1 MKYTVIHSFP
11 TAIFLFF
18 FWINHTLA
26 QDISMFSTDLPLVI
40 IDTEGRAIVDEPKVT
55 AKMKIISNTSGLNH
69 YTDEANDY
77 DGLVGIELRGSTSQ
91 SYPQK
96 PYLFET
102 RDADGE
108 NRNVSILGLPE
119 ENDWILLSNY
129 NDKSFMR
136 NILGYELFRRLG
148 HYAPRARLVDVI
160 LNNEYRGIYVLTEK
174 IKRDKNRVDIAKL
187 KEDDNSG
194 EELTGGYIFKVDYW
208 NNYDSWL
215 SPYSPIDHSNFDVHF
230 VYHDPDWDEL
240 TSQQKN
246 YIKDYVTSFE
256 KALYSSQFKD
266 AGIGYPH
273 YIDVPSFVD
282 YFIVSEVSRNNDGF
296 KKSRYFYKDK
306 NGKITA
312 GPVWD
317 LDWAWKNINECFI
330 FKATD
335 GSGWSYKVNDCN
347 PWVKSPG
354 WMIRLFEDFSFKQ
367 KVNCRYF
374 QLRESVLSDESI
386 LGIVDSLYN
395 VVKNAQVKHFQK
407 YQILGVNVGAP
418 EVDEQPTT
426 YEGEV
431 EKLKNWITTRL
442 NWLDNNMPGNCGG
455 EPPVEL
461 ATGQTFLVYPNPA
474 SSEINILSEQVFK
487 QVQIF
492 DFTGRQVYINASVF
506 TKSTAINVSLFTKG
520 IYILKITGING
531 KTSIEKVMIN

>member
-1 MKYTVIHSFP
+1 MKYTVIHSF
-11 TAIFLFF
+11 AITILLFF
-18 FWINHTLA
+18 LWINHALA
-26 QDISMFSTDLPLVI
+26 QDISKFSTDLPLII
-40 IDTEGRAIVDEPKVT
+40 IDTDGQTIVDEPKVT
-55 AKMKIISNTSGLNH
+55 ATMKIISNTSGLNH
-69 YTDEANDY
+69 FTDEANDY

-102 RDADGE
+102 RDVGGE
-108 NRNVSILGLPE
+108 NRNVSILGLPV

-136 NILGYELFRRLG
+136 NILGYELFRKLG
-148 HYAPRARLVDVI
+148 YYAPRSRLVDVI
-160 LNNEYRGIYVLTEK
+160 VNNEYRGIYVLTEK

-256 KALYSSQFKD
+256 MALYGSNFKD
-266 AGIGYPH
+266 ASLGYPN
-273 YIDVPSFVD
+273 YIDIQSFVD

-317 LDWAWKNINECFI
+317 FDWAWKNIDECYI

-347 PWVKSPG
+347 PWIKSPG
-354 WMIRLFEDFSFKQ
+354 WMIRLLEDFYFKQ

-374 QLRESVLSDESI
+374 QLRENVLSDENV
-386 LGIVDSLYN
+386 LGMVDSLYN
-395 VVKNAQVKHFQK
+395 VVKDAQVKHFQK
-407 YQILGVNVGAP
+407 YQILGENVGAP
-418 EVDEQPTT
+418 EVGEQPTT

-442 NWLDNNMPGNCGG
+442 NWLDNNMVGNCGG

-461 ATGQTFLVYPNPA
+461 ATGQKFLVYPNPA
-474 SSEINILSEQVFK
+474 SSEINILSAQAFK
-487 QVQIF
+487 QVQVF
-492 DFTGRQVYINASVF
+492 DFTGRQVYIDAAVF
-506 TKSTAINVSLFTKG
+506 TKSTTINVSHYTKG
-520 IYILKITGING
+520 IYILKITGVNG
-531 KTSIEKVMIN
+531 KTSIAKVMIN